1 MKLARS
7 TVLVLAAAAL
17 AGCCASGSGCY
28 VAVPGIPT
36 AWDGTGTPPDD
47 SARPRRRPKAR
58 LARSKAEVAIGSV
71 GSARAEARPRSE
83 QDWAQQ
89 EAADREADA
98 RLAKKML
105 ICRGCLPGHDDE
117 TTPSAMY

>member
-1 MKLARS
+1 MLARF

-47 SARPRRRPKAR
+47 SARLRRRVTAR

-71 GSARAEARPRSE
+71 GSARAEAKPRSE

-89 EAADREADA
+89 EAADRAADA
-98 RLAKKML
+98 RLARQLM
-105 ICRGCLPGHDDE
+105 ICRGCLPGHDDDAIA
-117 TTPSAMY
+117 SAMY